1 MKSGMWIIVV
11 EEWEWRGLDLDGRV
25 SVVTYRG
32 MLSTIRPLLQSVCER
47 ESE

>member
-1 MKSGMWIIVV
+1 MWILVV
-11 EEWEWRGLDLDGRV
+11 EEWNGMERIGLDGRV

-32 MLSTIRPLLQSVCER
+32 MLRMIRPFLLSVCER